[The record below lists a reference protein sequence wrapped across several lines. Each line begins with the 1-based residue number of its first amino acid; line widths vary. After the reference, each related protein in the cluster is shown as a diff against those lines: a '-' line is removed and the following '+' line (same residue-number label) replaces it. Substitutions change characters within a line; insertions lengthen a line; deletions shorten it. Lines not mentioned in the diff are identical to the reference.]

1 MQYQFCVA
9 RQYACHWQ
17 WCLTALVKVQRV
29 VLIPYL
35 SITSLEEQKKIVLF
49 VDNPISANDVIN
61 PCKVNG
67 IYFHTRMN

>member
-1 MQYQFCVA
+1 M
-9 RQYACHWQ
+9 
-17 WCLTALVKVQRV
+17 KVQRV